1 LSVSK
6 QLLNQ
11 GYFGPEF
18 YKPKLD
24 LRLRSNFALG
34 GWISLLLICELVVS
48 LTPKLEPKSGFGDLA
63 TFCKR

>member
-1 LSVSK
+1 LELSVSK

-18 YKPKLD
+18 YKPKMD

-34 GWISLLLICELVVS
+34 GWISFLLICVLEVVKYLGWLS
-48 LTPKLEPKSGFGDLA
+48 ISNP
-63 TFCKR
+63 

>member
-34 GWISLLLICELVVS
+34 GWISLLLICGREVVKYLVWLS
-48 LTPKLEPKSGFGDLA
+48 ISNP
-63 TFCKR
+63 